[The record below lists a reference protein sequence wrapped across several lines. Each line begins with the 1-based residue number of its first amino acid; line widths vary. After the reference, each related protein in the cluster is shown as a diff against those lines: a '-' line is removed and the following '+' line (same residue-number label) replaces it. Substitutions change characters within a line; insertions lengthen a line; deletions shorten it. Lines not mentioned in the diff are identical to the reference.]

1 MIKLP
6 YPPTIN
12 HYYGQTRNGRRYIKP
27 AGVEFRA
34 IVKQI
39 LVDAQA
45 EIIDAP
51 CVLKSLVLVGKDKR
65 RRDNDNSFK
74 CLFDAIMNAGF
85 LIDDSLIYQYKNVD
99 KSKDGNVMH
108 DLDKKGFCLV
118 EFEKIEGATGGFVGV
133 RGSDFEID
141 NKLI

>member
-1 MIKLP
+1 VIKLP

-34 IVKQI
+34 IVRQI

-51 CVLKSLVLVGKDKR
+51 CVLKSLILIGKDKR

-74 CLFDAIMNAGF
+74 CLFDAIMTAGF
-85 LIDDSLIYQYKNVD
+85 LVDDSLIYQYKNVD
-99 KSKDGNVMH
+99 KSLGGKVMY
-108 DLDKKGFCLV
+108 DIDKKGFCLV
-118 EFEKIEGATGGFVGV
+118 EFEKIGGATVGFVGV
-133 RGSDFEID
+133 RTSDFEID
-141 NKLI
+141 DKLI

>member
-1 MIKLP
+1 VIKLP

-12 HYYGQTRNGRRYIKP
+12 HYYGQARNNRKYIKA

-34 IVKQI
+34 IVKRI

-51 CVLKSLVLVGKDKR
+51 CVLKSLILVGKDKR
-65 RRDNDNSFK
+65 RRDNDNAKKS
-74 CLFDAIMNAGF
+74 LFDAIMTAGF
-85 LIDDSLIYQYKNVD
+85 LIDDSLIYQYKNVS
-99 KSKDGNVMH
+99 KSKDGKVMH

-118 EFEKIEGATGGFVGV
+118 EFEKIKGATGGFVGV
-133 RGSDFEID
+133 RASDFEID

>member
-1 MIKLP
+1 M
-6 YPPTIN
+6 
-12 HYYGQTRNGRRYIKP
+12 RNGRRYIKP
-27 AGVEFRA
+27 SGVEFRS

-45 EIIDAP
+45 EIIDTP
-51 CVLKSLVLVGKDKR
+51 CALKSLILVGKDKR

-85 LIDDSLIYQYKNVD
+85 LVDDSLIYQYKNVD
-99 KSKDGNVMH
+99 KSLGGNVLH

-133 RGSDFEID
+133 RASDFEID
-141 NKLI
+141 SKLI